1 MGVKWKDIPVD
12 VQQALESSLLSCVKS
27 MNIVGISGM
36 LTGSVGMEYRWYA
49 RKEIGFA
56 VMGRILELFRTE
68 GKSGAVGSR
77 GVANIIYAMGKGGMK
92 ATDIP
97 SEVLRALLDGIKSN
111 ATSFTEQ
118 HVSNIIY
125 G

>member
-12 VQQALESSLLSCVKS
+12 VQQALESSLLSCMKS

-36 LTGSVGMEYRWYA
+36 LTGSIGMDYRWYA

-56 VMGRILELFRTE
+56 VMGRIVELSGTE
-68 GKSGAVGSR
+68 GKSGAVGR
-77 GVANIIYAMGKGGMK
+77 EVANIIYAMGKGGMK
-92 ATDIP
+92 TAYIP
-97 SEVLRALLDGIKSN
+97 SDALRALLEGIKSN
-111 ATSFTEQ
+111 ATSFTGQ
-118 HVSNIIY
+118 HGFNIIY